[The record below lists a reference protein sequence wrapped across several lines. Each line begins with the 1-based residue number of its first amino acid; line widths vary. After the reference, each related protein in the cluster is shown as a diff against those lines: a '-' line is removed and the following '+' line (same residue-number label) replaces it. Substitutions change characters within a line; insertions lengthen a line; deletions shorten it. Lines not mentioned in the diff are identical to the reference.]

1 MKKKNLLLA
10 LLSSSLILA
19 SCNDDKTDS
28 KDATENGTSQA
39 DDSSATSGDPTGT
52 SEPEISVDTRTNA
65 QKVNELFALM
75 AEGKTSTFEYEGFKT
90 EYLGNDKGI
99 WTTVPANDQ
108 GYTDYGTA
116 VIPNYGIFNVEYDDD
131 TNEMYLSSIITPNT
145 ALKIGDVAYTT
156 KDLGEA
162 AAAVTWTESSRT
174 HTFSTTDST
183 FNAVMMCML
192 GLNEYVGLYANMKTS
207 FLVNDAGTALTSL
220 SLALTN
226 GTSEGKA
233 LKDISVDGMK
243 ISKVGETVNLD
254 MLDLIAN
261 AQITNKTGW
270 TQYETAYFTTYIHAQ
285 FALPFPTGASYAF
298 TESVTEN
305 KQFLFTD
312 YGSGNLVNSYK
323 AQLEAAGF
331 TLNTEKSDLTTGIY
345 CYEKTLVA
353 ATASSP
359 AIKEYVMFTW
369 NNAAQQAQMYPN
381 GAFVIL
387 AYVAREIVKVPL
399 ADAMTL
405 LRSHTL
411 SNGTQYWPA
420 MNIQNCTGAEID
432 DQTEEFA
439 AEYAGYYDE
448 EFAATIK
455 LYFATEAEAQAA
467 LAVIEGQLSKTYS
480 YSSSYGVYYLQGG
493 DSYTIEEVDV
503 TVKIAYDESGN
514 YLGYIVITIDSYSY
528 EDYYY

>member
-1 MKKKNLLLA
+1 
-10 LLSSSLILA
+10 
-19 SCNDDKTDS
+19 
-28 KDATENGTSQA
+28 
-39 DDSSATSGDPTGT
+39 
-52 SEPEISVDTRTNA
+52 
-65 QKVNELFALM
+65 
-75 AEGKTSTFEYEGFKT
+75 
-90 EYLGNDKGI
+90 
-99 WTTVPANDQ
+99 
-108 GYTDYGTA
+108 
-116 VIPNYGIFNVEYDDD
+116 
-131 TNEMYLSSIITPNT
+131 
-145 ALKIGDVAYTT
+145 
-156 KDLGEA
+156 
-162 AAAVTWTESSRT
+162 
-174 HTFSTTDST
+174 
-183 FNAVMMCML
+183 
-192 GLNEYVGLYANMKTS
+192 
-207 FLVNDAGTALTSL
+207 
-220 SLALTN
+220 
-226 GTSEGKA
+226 
-233 LKDISVDGMK
+233 
-243 ISKVGETVNLD
+243 
-254 MLDLIAN
+254 
-261 AQITNKTGW
+261 
-270 TQYETAYFTTYIHAQ
+270 
-285 FALPFPTGASYAF
+285 
-298 TESVTEN
+298 
-305 KQFLFTD
+305 
-312 YGSGNLVNSYK
+312 
-323 AQLEAAGF
+323 
-331 TLNTEKSDLTTGIY
+331 
-345 CYEKTLVA
+345 
-353 ATASSP
+353 
-359 AIKEYVMFTW
+359 MFTW

-467 LAVIEGQLSKTYS
+467 LAVIEGQISKTYS